1 MWRWNPQ
8 NVFQVESTKLSGEKE
23 RHQKNHEEPSL
34 QAGCWSPIV
43 LGPII
48 WTELIQDTLNLAFEC
63 WNVPQTSPVVWLHAE
78 ILTCLHAQ
86 VNAQAIANK
95 EIEYPLK

>member
-8 NVFQVESTKLSGEKE
+8 NVFQVECAEFCSEKE
-23 RHQKNHEEPSL
+23 GNHKDCKEPSF

-43 LGPII
+43 LCPII